1 MTREKIT
8 LTETKETNLITL
20 YGKAV
25 ESEMPGSLLKDR
37 FGAEAVRKIDYD
49 FSRFRLSRD
58 DMIGLAIRAHVFDT
72 LTRDFI
78 ARSPRATVL
87 NLGWG
92 LDSRVFRVDP
102 SADVLWFDVDY
113 PEVIDL
119 RRRLYPARAAGYEM
133 IGSSVTAPD
142 WLSAVPADRPAIVI
156 AEGLLMYIQANDVF
170 QLVNRLTTHLP
181 AGEIAFDIFTRL
193 GTRIIQRHS
202 SLRVTRATLVWSM
215 EDPRELERQA
225 PKLKFAAE
233 YTPYDTGQVKRMS
246 WPARATIRLFLA
258 IPPLRR
264 MARVLLYRF

>member
-1 MTREKIT
+1 
-8 LTETKETNLITL
+8 
-20 YGKAV
+20 
-25 ESEMPGSLLKDR
+25 
-37 FGAEAVRKIDYD
+37 
-49 FSRFRLSRD
+49 
-58 DMIGLAIRAHVFDT
+58 
-72 LTRDFI
+72 
-78 ARSPRATVL
+78 
-87 NLGWG
+87 
-92 LDSRVFRVDP
+92 
-102 SADVLWFDVDY
+102 
-113 PEVIDL
+113 
-119 RRRLYPARAAGYEM
+119 
-133 IGSSVTAPD
+133 
-142 WLSAVPADRPAIVI
+142 
-156 AEGLLMYIQANDVF
+156 LMYIQANDVF
-170 QLVNRLTTHLP
+170 QLVNRLTTHLQ